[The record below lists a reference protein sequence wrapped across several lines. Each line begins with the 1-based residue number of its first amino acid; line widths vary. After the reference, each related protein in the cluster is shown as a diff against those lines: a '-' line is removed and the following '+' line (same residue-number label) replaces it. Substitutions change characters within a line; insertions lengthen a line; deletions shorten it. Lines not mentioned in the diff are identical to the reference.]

1 MLMSEITRK
10 TLESSG
16 LFGAL
21 SLQFARFLRTLDPEG
36 GDALFLAA
44 ALVSEQTSRG
54 DICFDLGAVAGRPLT
69 VGGETLPG
77 FCAPELPAWLERL
90 RFSTV
95 VGRPGEFRPLVLD
108 HRGRLYLYRYWDYQ
122 SRLAEELLSR
132 GGRKSVV
139 DEDLLGEGLTRLF
152 GEGEEGIVDW
162 QKVAALAA
170 VLGKFSVI
178 SGGPGTGKTSTVV
191 KILALL
197 LEQAEGAPLH
207 IALAAP
213 TGKAAAR
220 LQESIAAARQTLPVE
235 DGVRQRIP
243 DQVSTIHRL
252 LGTIRGSSRFRH
264 DRNNPLPCDLVVVD
278 EASMVDLPLMV
289 KLVEAVPEQAHLILL
304 GDRDQLAS
312 VEAGAVLADICAG
325 GGLPRFSSDFV
336 RRAAEIAGLALP
348 ASLGAGG
355 LEDALVVL
363 QKSYRFAA
371 DSGIG
376 TLCRAVNAGDG
387 PGALAVCDDPAQSD
401 VRFSPLP
408 GVSELTAALAAEV
421 VAGYGAMLRA
431 ATVEEAFAELGR
443 FMILTPLRR
452 GPWGVEGLN
461 TTVEGILQRAGL
473 IREGSRWTR
482 GQPLMI
488 SANDYRLG
496 LFNGDLGLILPDP
509 DAGGQL
515 KAFFPCGDG
524 VYRKIIP
531 ARLPEHQTAYAMTV
545 HKSQGTE
552 FDRVLLLLP
561 GEEGGHLAR
570 ELVYTGISRARRS
583 VALLGGREL
592 FAAAVARRMVR
603 ESGLAEALRGQGGE
617 QEKKVDRS

>member
-1 MLMSEITRK
+1 MGEIPGK
-10 TLESSG
+10 NWESSG

-21 SLQFARFLRTLDPEG
+21 SLHFARFLRTLDPGG

-54 DICFDLGAVAGRPLT
+54 DICLSLDAVAGRPLT
-69 VGGETLPG
+69 VGGEMLPG
-77 FCAPELPAWLERL
+77 YCAPELPAWIERL
-90 RFSTV
+90 RSSTV
-95 VGRPGEFRPLVLD
+95 VGSPGEFTPLVLD

-122 SRLAEELLSR
+122 RRLAEELLSR
-132 GGRKSVV
+132 GGRRSVV
-139 DEDLLGEGLTRLF
+139 DELLLGEGLTRLF
-152 GEGEEGIVDW
+152 GAGEKGVVDW
-162 QKVAALAA
+162 QKAAALAA

-197 LEQAEGAPLH
+197 LEQAGGAPLH

-220 LQESIAAARQTLPVE
+220 LQESIAAARQMLPVG
-235 DGVRQRIP
+235 DGVRQKIP

-252 LGTIRGSSRFRH
+252 LGTIRGTSRFRH
-264 DRNNPLPCDLVVVD
+264 DRHNPLPCDLVVVD

-289 KLVEAVPEQAHLILL
+289 KLVEAVPKQARLILL

-325 GGLPRFSSDFV
+325 GGLPRFSPAFV
-336 RRAAEIAGLALP
+336 CRAAEIAGLALP
-348 ASLGAGG
+348 ATAGMGG
-355 LEDALVVL
+355 LEDTLVVL
-363 QKSYRFAA
+363 QNSYRFAA

-376 TLCRAVNAGDG
+376 ALCRAVNAGDG
-387 PGALAVCDDPAQSD
+387 PGALAVCDDPLQSD
-401 VRFSPLP
+401 VGFSSLP
-408 GVSELTAALAAEV
+408 GASGMTSALAAEV

-431 ATVEEAFAELGR
+431 TTTEEAFALLGR

-461 TTVEGILQRAGL
+461 ATVEGILQRAGL

-482 GQPLMI
+482 GQPLI
-488 SANDYRLG
+488 ITSNDYRLG

-515 KAFFPCGDG
+515 RAFFPSGAG
-524 VYRKIIP
+524 VYRKIAP

-570 ELVYTGISRARRS
+570 ELIYTGISRARHS
-583 VALLGGREL
+583 VALWGGREL
-592 FAAAVARRMVR
+592 FAAAVARRTVR
-603 ESGLAEALRGQGGE
+603 ESGLSEALRGEAARGE
-617 QEKKVDRS
+617 EEKVD